1 MEEPVTAT
9 ESRFKPVYS
18 VVDRGAD
25 RKPFWLRLGAAF
37 TNRDG
42 SMTVLLDAYPKDG
55 RLQIRDR
62 DGRPAPPRRGGEL
75 RPTERRVPPR
85 GERMSRRGLV
95 QTLVLLAGVLVGE
108 ASFGAPAHPGAQA
121 SGAQVAR
128 GATRAANESEAR
140 RETRARH

>member
-62 DGRPAPPRRGGEL
+62 DPDDQRRRDEAGSYARRNDEFRPAVNG
-75 RPTERRVPPR
+75 
-85 GERMSRRGLV
+85 
-95 QTLVLLAGVLVGE
+95 
-108 ASFGAPAHPGAQA
+108 
-121 SGAQVAR
+121 
-128 GATRAANESEAR
+128 
-140 RETRARH
+140 